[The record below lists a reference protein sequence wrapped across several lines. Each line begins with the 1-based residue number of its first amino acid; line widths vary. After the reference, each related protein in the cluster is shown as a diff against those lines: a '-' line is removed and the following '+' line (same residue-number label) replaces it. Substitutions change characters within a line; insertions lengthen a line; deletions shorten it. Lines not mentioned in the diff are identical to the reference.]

1 MARELQVEKKS
12 LPDLPPCALI
22 TIEDK
27 VVIGT
32 YRLNEETKVRD
43 GSLDVYSADL
53 DLLSSVPT
61 ESAILDVRYHDG
73 KIYTAQSTGSV
84 QIWRLVDSKAVLER
98 SILVEDGVLVL
109 QIMPVSG
116 FIAAT
121 LSTGEVAYIDT
132 EKGEVVWKS
141 PTHSLE
147 AWTCEFD
154 ESHTQLYSGGDD
166 AVFAMHDVR
175 MGQVMWKMRHH
186 DAGVT
191 SISIRPDAPEV
202 IWTGGYDDK
211 LRVVDGRSRREQDNI
226 DLGGGV
232 WRLIP
237 SQPNGPIIACCMY
250 GGLRVLEP
258 KAGFELPVVIGTLTN
273 HESMVYGAAWSNDFK
288 YGYSCSFY
296 DRLVQKW
303 TPPS

>member
-1 MARELQVEKKS
+1 MASELQVEKS
-12 LPDLPPCALI
+12 TLPDLPPCALI
-22 TIEDK
+22 TVGEEI
-27 VVIGT
+27 VIGT
-32 YRLNEETKVRD
+32 YRLDEETKVRD
-43 GSLDVYSADL
+43 GSLDVYSKDL
-53 DLLSSVPT
+53 TLLSSVPT
-61 ESAILDVRYHDG
+61 ESAILDVKYHDG
-73 KIYTAQSTGSV
+73 KIYTAQSTGSIL
-84 QIWRLVDSKAVLER
+84 IWTFVDSEAVLER
-98 SILVEDGVLVL
+98 TILIEDGVLVL
-109 QIMPVSG
+109 QIMPIPG
-116 FIAAT
+116 FLAAT
-121 LSTGEVAYIDT
+121 LSTGEVAYIDI
-132 EKGEVVWKS
+132 EKGETVWKT

-154 ESHTQLYSGGDD
+154 PSHTQLYSGGDD

-175 MGQVMWKMRHH
+175 TGQAMWKMRHH

-191 SISIRPDAPEV
+191 SILLNPQSPEV

-211 LRVVDGRSRREQDNI
+211 LRVVDGRIRREQDKL

-250 GGLRVLEP
+250 GGLRVLQP
-258 KAGFELPVVIGTLTN
+258 KSGFDLPEITGTLTN
-273 HESMVYGAAWSNDFK
+273 HESMVYGAAWSDDFK

-303 TPPS
+303 TPSR